1 MKKEIFINI
10 VCALLLVA
18 SLNQIVPYSFL
29 ESENA
34 KVVFVEIDLD
44 LETEKETEKETEDQK
59 EKEDQKDK
67 ITPTLLA
74 YKMKRNEVKS
84 SFQFSDTPLSSS
96 QQSIVLPP
104 PESRS

>member
-1 MKKEIFINI
+1 MKKEILIKI

-34 KVVFVEIDLD
+34 KVVFVEIDFD

-74 YKMKRNEVKS
+74 YNMKRNEVKS

-96 QQSIVLPP
+96 LQSIVLPP

>member
-1 MKKEIFINI
+1 MRKEILINI
-10 VCALLLVA
+10 VCALLLGA

-29 ESENA
+29 KTENA
-34 KVVFVEIDLD
+34 KVVFLEIDLD
-44 LETEKETEKETEDQK
+44 IETEKETEKETEDQK

-74 YKMKRNEVKS
+74 YKMKRNEIKS
-84 SFQFSDTPLSSS
+84 IFQFSGILLSSS
-96 QQSIVLPP
+96 QQSIFLPP

>member
-1 MKKEIFINI
+1 MKKGILKNI

-18 SLNQIVPYSFL
+18 SLNQILPYSFL
-29 ESENA
+29 DIDRT
-34 KVVFVEIDLD
+34 KVVFVEIDVD
-44 LETEKETEKETEDQK
+44 LETETEAEKETEDQK

-67 ITPTLLA
+67 ITPKLLT
-74 YKMKRNEVKS
+74 YKMKGDEVKS

-96 QQSIVLPP
+96 QRSIVLPP